1 MATLLVR
8 TFGALQDY
16 RAAWQA
22 MQDFTAART
31 ADTPDELWLLEH
43 TPVYTQGQAGKP
55 EHVLHA
61 GDIPVICTD
70 RGGQVTWHGPGQ
82 LMFYTLLDT
91 KRLQLG
97 PRALVTLLEQVL
109 IEALVV
115 LGIVARARHEAPGVY
130 VQRPDGRE
138 AKIAALGL
146 RFRQQGCYHGI
157 ALNIDPDLAAFAG
170 INPCGHAGM
179 PVTRLVDLLPV
190 LPARAELESLLID
203 NFAQALHYTDI
214 QRIPVHD

>member
-16 RAAWQA
+16 RAVWQS

-31 ADTPDELWLLEH
+31 AKTPDELWLLEH

-61 GDIPVICTD
+61 GDNPVIRTD

-82 LMFYTLLDT
+82 LMLYTLLDT

-97 PRALVTLLEQVL
+97 PRALVTLLEQVV
-109 IEALVV
+109 IETLAV
-115 LGIVARARHEAPGVY
+115 LGIAARARHEAPGVY
-130 VQRPDGRE
+130 VQRPDGCE

-157 ALNIDPDLAAFAG
+157 AFNIDADLAAFAG

-179 PVTRLVDLLPV
+179 AVTRLADLLPV
-190 LPARAELESLLID
+190 LPARDELESLLID